1 MTTYIIQPGLI
12 LKGDA
17 IGFKKVLEELPAD
30 AKLIFEFETYCAIQR
45 RSAVKAFKLLLDDP
59 RFVFDDLFI
68 ARQLYFSAL
77 PSRELVMRHPKFLKL
92 IRAKRNFMEY
102 FYERYGPNANMT
114 HVGMLQRYLQV
125 ENALR
130 YREKQTRMR
139 LAFFLYPALIQYSR
153 SFLERYYAHGAPGYL
168 KGKESFEREAQVK
181 V

>member
-17 IGFKKVLEELPAD
+17 KAFQKVLEDLPSD

-45 RSAVKAFKLLLDDP
+45 RSAVKTFKILLDDP

-77 PSRELVMRHPKFLKL
+77 PSRELVMRHPKFLK
-92 IRAKRNFMEY
+92 IVRARRSFMDY
-102 FYERYGPNANMT
+102 FYERYGANADRT

-125 ENALR
+125 LNALR
-130 YREKQTRMR
+130 YREKENRMR
-139 LAFFLYPALIQYSR
+139 LAFYLYPALMQHSKN
-153 SFLERYYAHGAPGYL
+153 FLERYYAPGAPGYL
-168 KGKESFEREAQVK
+168 KSKASFEREAYTVA
-181 V
+181 